1 MPQTSLHMTAL
12 EITHS
17 LTLPEILSLVETLK
31 PHMQKITDYTFSH
44 RARLVKPSLS
54 FDAQALALSF
64 LPAAGEQ
71 GGASGREAGDDAYTY
86 HHLRRDLFAL
96 ATEAGVRVASR
107 YVVPSAH
114 LTIGRFIESFD
125 FETED
130 GRVDGGKVAK
140 MVEAIE
146 EINEWL
152 REEYWPVEGA
162 DIRHGAEWIVGEEKG
177 LDFRQG
183 ALWYGSGGETVR
195 LGKGF

>member
-1 MPQTSLHMTAL
+1 MTAL

-17 LTLPEILSLVETLK
+17 LTSPEIHALVEK
-31 PHMQKITDYTFSH
+31 IAPRMQEITDYTFSH
-44 RARLVKPSLS
+44 RARLVKPTIS

-64 LPAAGEQ
+64 LPAAGEE
-71 GGASGREAGDDAYTY
+71 GGEANDDAYTY

-96 ATEAGVRVASR
+96 ASETGVEVASR

-114 LTIGRFIESFD
+114 LTIGRFIESSD

-130 GRVDGGKVAK
+130 GEVDGGKVAK

-152 REEYWPVEGA
+152 REEYWPLEGKA
-162 DIRHGAEWIVGEEKG
+162 IKEGGEWIVGEEKG

-183 ALWYGSGGETVR
+183 ALWYGNGGETVR